1 MRLHGMKQRDDA
13 GFAIQLVIRT
23 IMSHPPDKNKED
35 WMKAYRLLQEAQNIL
50 VETGFYSDDFD
61 PRLAAY

>member
-1 MRLHGMKQRDDA
+1 MRLHGKKQRDDA
-13 GFAIQLVIRT
+13 GLAIQLVIRT
-23 IMSHPPDKNKED
+23 IMSHQPDKNKEV
-35 WMKAYRLLQEAQNIL
+35 WMKAFRLLQEAQNIL